1 MVLQAQSVSDS
12 FARDACALASMSWW
26 AFGGLM
32 GIFRVYMDYI
42 GRILWGVIWEN
53 GGFCIK
59 KGCRKTCVGC
69 RGEWKHGSYCLGS
82 RV

>member
-12 FARDACALASMSWW
+12 FARDACALASVSLW

-42 GRILWGVIWEN
+42 KRILWGLYRRMEV
-53 GGFCIK
+53 FVLR
-59 KGCRKTCVGC
+59 KGVER
-69 RGEWKHGSYCLGS
+69 HI
-82 RV
+82 